1 MCGIAGVI
9 AWRARSGD
17 PLDALVTAMTD
28 TLVHR
33 GPDDS
38 GSWYD
43 DADGIGLGQRRLA
56 IVDLSPLGH
65 QPMHSAS
72 GRFAVVFN
80 GEIYNWRE
88 LRAELEA
95 QGHRFRSTSDTEVLL
110 VACEAWGVAAALR
123 RMAGMFA
130 IALWDRQTRTLSLAR
145 DRLGEKPLFLA
156 DLGHGL
162 AFASEVR
169 AFRPLPGWSP
179 TLDHRSVGELLR
191 FGYIASDAGI
201 WQNVVRLPPATL
213 LQWHAADGAAPAIV
227 DGELRNVQLSRYWSP
242 PDAAALAGPGG
253 HFDGDAKAA
262 VDQLDALLRTVV
274 GDELVAD
281 VPVGAFLS
289 GGVDSSTVVALAQA
303 VTRAKGGAARPVRTF
318 SIGFHEPNYD
328 EAPYAKAI
336 AQHLGTDHTEV
347 YVSANDALA
356 VVQHLGTMFDEP
368 FADPS
373 QVPAYMVAKIAREHV
388 TVCLSG
394 DGGDEVFGGYNRY
407 FSESSLVR
415 ASGALPKAVRRPA
428 AAVLDWMATRQDSR
442 ALDALARAMV
452 GGGAAHGGGDG
463 PVQDLRGRFAKAAT
477 LLGQRDATER
487 YWSLVSLWQQPERAL
502 PGLVPRGVLREE
514 LVAALHGQ
522 PPEMAFMQWDLRR
535 YLPGDNLTKVDRT
548 SMAVSLEIRAPLLDH
563 RVLEQA
569 LPVLRTLGVRGAD
582 GATKWPLRAL
592 MDRYIPPALTR
603 RPKMG
608 FSVPVRDWLRGELK
622 GWASELLAADA
633 LAASGVFAGDA
644 IGTCWREHGEGRR
657 DHSRMLWPVL
667 MFQQWWFAQ
676 GSGQARGSH
685 R

>member
-1 MCGIAGVI
+1 MCGIAGLI
-9 AWRARSGD
+9 AWRMRLGD
-17 PLDALVTAMTD
+17 PLDALVIAMTN

-38 GSWYD
+38 GAWHD
-43 DADGIGLGQRRLA
+43 DAYGIGLGQRRLA

-88 LRAELEA
+88 LRTELEA

-110 VACEAWGVAAALR
+110 MACEAWGVEAALR
-123 RMAGMFA
+123 RFAGMFA
-130 IALWDRQTRTLSLAR
+130 IALWDRQTRTMSLAR

-179 TLDHRSVGELLR
+179 TLDRRSVGELLR

-201 WQNVVRLPPATL
+201 WQNVVRLPPASL
-213 LQWHAADGAAPAIV
+213 LQWSAAEGVAPAIV
-227 DGELRNVQLSRYWSP
+227 DGELRNVRVTRYWSP

-253 HFDGDAKAA
+253 RFVGDAKAA
-262 VDQLDALLRTVV
+262 VDQLDALLRKVV
-274 GDELVAD
+274 ADELVAD

-289 GGVDSSTVVALAQA
+289 GGVDSSAVVALAQA
-303 VTRAKGGAARPVRTF
+303 VVAQPVRTF
-318 SIGFHEPNYD
+318 SIGFHEPDYD
-328 EAPYAKAI
+328 EAPFAKAI
-336 AQHLGTDHTEV
+336 AKHLGTDHTEV

-356 VVQHLGTMFDEP
+356 VVRDLGRMFDEP

-373 QVPAYMVAKIAREHV
+373 QIPAYMVARIARQHV
-388 TVCLSG
+388 TVSLSG
-394 DGGDEVFGGYNRY
+394 DGGDAVFGGYNRY
-407 FSESSLVR
+407 FSESPLVR
-415 ASGALPKAVRRPA
+415 ASGALPLAVRRPA
-428 AAVLDWMATRQDSR
+428 AAMLNWMAARQDSR
-442 ALDALARAMV
+442 ALDALARAML
-452 GGGAAHGGGDG
+452 GGGGDG

-477 LLGQRDATER
+477 LLGQRDALER
-487 YWSLVSLWQQPERAL
+487 YWSLVSLWQEPERAL
-502 PGLVPRGVLREE
+502 PGLEPLAPLRDE
-514 LVAALHGQ
+514 LAAALQAQ
-522 PPEMAFMQWDLRR
+522 PPALAFMQWDLRR

-569 LPVLRTLGVRGAD
+569 LPVLHALGVRGAD
-582 GATKWPLRAL
+582 GATKWPLRML

-622 GWASELLAADA
+622 GWAGELLGRDA
-633 LAASGVFAGDA
+633 LAATGVFAGDA
-644 IGTCWREHGEGRR
+644 ITTCWREHGEGRR

-676 GSGQARGSH
+676 GSDQARGQ
-685 R
+685 RG